1 MRARCVVG
9 QGSTLVALLP
19 VSPGAGTRRRHRRR
33 RNGRESGPEVVVA
46 AGQAAAPGK
55 ILVVDDDA
63 VLRRMVRFILLGE
76 GYSVAAAGGGEQA
89 LAMLERERVDLMVLD
104 VGLPGMDGYQLCR
117 TVREKRFVMPV
128 LFLSAHS
135 QVDDTIAGFDAGGD
149 DYLVK
154 PFAPR
159 ELTARVHAILQR
171 QARAV
176 VPPAEDALSVSGYTL
191 EPAELSVRLPS
202 GRTVQLTPTEQSVL
216 RYLMV
221 NAGQIITRD
230 QLFRSAWPEG
240 HDGDSNEIQVYIGRL
255 RRKLEIDADNQCIAT
270 VRGLGYRFL
279 KAAPGHPRTAAS

>member
-19 VSPGAGTRRRHRRR
+19 ISPGAGTRRRHRRR

-46 AGQAAAPGK
+46 AGQAAAPRK

-63 VLRRMVRFILLGE
+63 MLRRMVRYILLGE
-76 GYSVAAAGGGEQA
+76 GFSVAAAAGGEQA
-89 LAMLERERVDLMVLD
+89 LAMLFREHVDLLVLD
-104 VGLPGMDGYQLCR
+104 VGMPDMDGYQVCR
-117 TVREKRFVMPV
+117 TVRERRLVLPV
-128 LFLSAHS
+128 LFLSGLGQIDA
-135 QVDDTIAGFDAGGD
+135 TIAGFDAGGD

-159 ELTARVHAILQR
+159 ELTARVRAMLQR

-176 VPPAEDALSVSGYTL
+176 VPPAEDSLSVSGYTL
-191 EPAELSVRLPS
+191 ELAELSVRLPS
-202 GRTVQLTPTEQSVL
+202 GQAVQLTPTEQRVL
-216 RYLMV
+216 RSLML

-255 RRKLEIDADNQCIAT
+255 RRKLEIDPDHPCLET

-279 KAAPGHPRTAAS
+279 KASPRQPRSAAG

>member
-1 MRARCVVG
+1 MLADVDQVS
-9 QGSTLVALLP
+9 QG
-19 VSPGAGTRRRHRRR
+19 
-33 RNGRESGPEVVVA
+33 
-46 AGQAAAPGK
+46 GK

-63 VLRRMVRFILLGE
+63 VLRRMVRYILLGE

-89 LAMLERERVDLMVLD
+89 LEMLYREHVDLIVLD
-104 VGLPGMDGYQLCR
+104 VGMPGMDGYQLCR

-128 LFLSAHS
+128 LFLSAHL
-135 QVDDTIAGFDAGGD
+135 QIDDTIAGFDAGGD

-191 EPAELSVRLPS
+191 ELAELSVRLPS
-202 GRTVQLTPTEQSVL
+202 GQAVQLTPTEQRVL

-255 RRKLEIDADNQCIAT
+255 RRKLEIDADNPCIET
-270 VRGLGYRFL
+270 VRGLGYRFM
-279 KAAPGHPRTAAS
+279 KTSPRQARSAAV